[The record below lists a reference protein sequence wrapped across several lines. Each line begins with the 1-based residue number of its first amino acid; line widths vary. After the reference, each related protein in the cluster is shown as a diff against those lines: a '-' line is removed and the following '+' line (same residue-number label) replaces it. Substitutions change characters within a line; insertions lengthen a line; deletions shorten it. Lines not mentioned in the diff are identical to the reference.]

1 MYKKISAKPIL
12 RKSLGR
18 HKIKIKP
25 KKFLH
30 SILNESIPY
39 FFLAVVNLVLWCWQV
54 KKNIVEKMMNNIE
67 APIR

>member
-30 SILNESIPY
+30 SILNESIP
-39 FFLAVVNLVLWCWQV
+39 FFFFGSCQFSFVVLAS
-54 KKNIVEKMMNNIE
+54 KKKYCRKNDE
-67 APIR
+67 

>member
-1 MYKKISAKPIL
+1 MKAFHI
-12 RKSLGR
+12 
-18 HKIKIKP
+18 
-25 KKFLH
+25 
-30 SILNESIPY
+30 